1 MKERKRRKTK
11 ASIDQDDKTRKI
23 KKTSK
28 KKYISLSKPSIFLDN
43 LSQEKFSSSKIVQFQ
58 KSVNLNI
65 KNNKS
70 KFHLAISVNQAS

>member
-23 KKTSK
+23 KKTK